1 MKPKPTISSIL
12 TGFLLITIVCMFSA
26 HKDLRIENRVI
37 KSNEIL
43 ISDNCFKGSYP
54 SYTIKS
60 QVLGSL
66 MISAYSS
73 TEDQT
78 DSTPFITA
86 NGTRVEKGIVATN
99 NLPFGTEIKI
109 EGLGDFEVQDRM
121 NKRYQ
126 DNEIDIWMET
136 REEALEFGKQ
146 EIMVWVYE

>member
-1 MKPKPTISSIL
+1 MKISSIL
-12 TGFLLITIVCMFSA
+12 TGFLLITIVCMLSA

-54 SYTIKS
+54 PYTIKS